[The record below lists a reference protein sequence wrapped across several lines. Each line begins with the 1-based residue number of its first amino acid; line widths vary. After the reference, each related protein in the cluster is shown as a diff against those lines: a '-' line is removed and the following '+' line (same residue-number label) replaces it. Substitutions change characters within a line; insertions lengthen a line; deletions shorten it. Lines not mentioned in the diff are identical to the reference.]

1 MVLEQLRLGVAFEQG
16 LNVGSLWMPTESF
29 SSGPSVSASRIIQLA
44 ASWNSTENEV
54 RNRRKEL
61 GVKAVFNRVD
71 TCSAEFESF
80 TPYLYSTYETACLRS
95 RAFHQEE
102 SHDSR

>member
-1 MVLEQLRLGVAFEQG
+1 MSPDCA
-16 LNVGSLWMPTESF
+16 
-29 SSGPSVSASRIIQLA
+29 QLA
-44 ASWNSTENEV
+44 SSWNSTEIAV

-80 TPYLYSTYETACLRS
+80 TPYLYSDLRIVARS
-95 RAFHQEE
+95 GAHEKQEG
-102 SHDSR
+102 HDSGCGGPN